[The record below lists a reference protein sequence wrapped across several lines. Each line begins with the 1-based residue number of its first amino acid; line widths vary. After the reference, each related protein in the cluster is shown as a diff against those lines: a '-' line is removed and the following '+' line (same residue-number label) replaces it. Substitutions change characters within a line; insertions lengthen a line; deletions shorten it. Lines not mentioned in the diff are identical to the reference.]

1 MHPFTPFI
9 TEELW
14 SFFAEKNSSDIIVS
28 DWKKTG
34 GLNNDSAEK
43 SMNILK
49 NIVTDIRS
57 VRSRMNV
64 APSKYSDLIIQCKKE
79 EQVFINEHFSL
90 LKSLA
95 RISNISMAEDVV
107 KPRKS
112 ATAISNGM
120 VLYIPLG
127 GLVNLEEEKNR
138 MGKRILDINRLLS
151 KIDKKL
157 SNENFLKRA
166 PKSVIEKE
174 RSNQSKLKQEL
185 EKISINLEMIQ

>member
-1 MHPFTPFI
+1 
-9 TEELW
+9 
-14 SFFAEKNSSDIIVS
+14 
-28 DWKKTG
+28 
-34 GLNNDSAEK
+34 
-43 SMNILK
+43 MNVLK

-64 APSKYSDLIIQCKKE
+64 APSKYSDLIIQCKE
-79 EQVFINEHFSL
+79 EDQVFINEHSSL

-95 RISNISMAEDVV
+95 RISSITMAEDVV
-107 KPRKS
+107 KPPKS

-138 MGKRILDINRLLS
+138 MEKRTLDINKLLS
-151 KIDKKL
+151 KIDAKL

-166 PKSVIEKE
+166 PESVIEKE
-174 RSNQSKLKQEL
+174 RFNQSKLNQEL
-185 EKISINLEMIQ
+185 EKISKNLEMIQ